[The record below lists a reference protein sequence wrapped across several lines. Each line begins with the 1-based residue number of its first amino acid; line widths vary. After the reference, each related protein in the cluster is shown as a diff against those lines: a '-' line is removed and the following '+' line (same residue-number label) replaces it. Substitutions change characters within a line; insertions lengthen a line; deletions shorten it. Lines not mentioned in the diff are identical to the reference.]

1 MTWNIRTGGR
11 DSGGADRRDLLARV
25 VVAERPDVLALQE
38 LRDFDSGA
46 VLADFAGRV
55 GMRPHLARSCFGQP
69 VAVLLRPPLRAL
81 AATRVRRPFHHAAQR
96 VTVATT
102 AGPLTVLSVHL
113 DPYSGLRRRIEAGW
127 AAAALRRAP
136 GELGLLA
143 GDLNTLDPVAEHTDR
158 IARLPPAYRRRHLRR
173 DGRTVETRAVA
184 RLLAAGL
191 VDLYAAA
198 NHPIGGP
205 GGAGVLVA
213 DPSDGAVRYRLSG
226 GAAAGPADDGLT
238 APTRHGGG
246 AEFSGMRLDY
256 LFGTAALANRV
267 RDCRVRRGG
276 ESEYA
281 SDHYPVVVDLDLDP
295 APPSGPA

>member
-1 MTWNIRTGGR
+1 MLRVMTWNIRTGGR
-11 DSGGADRRDLLARV
+11 DRGGRDRSDLLIRV
-25 VVAERPDVLALQE
+25 VTDRRPDVLALQE
-38 LRDFDSGA
+38 LRGFDAGD
-46 VLADFAGRV
+46 VLARFADRV
-55 GMRPHLARSCFGQP
+55 GMRPHLARSCLGQP

-96 VTVATT
+96 VTVATD

-113 DPYSGLRRRIEAGW
+113 DPYLGTRRRVEAGW

-136 GELGLLA
+136 GDLALMA
-143 GDLNTLDPVAEHTDR
+143 GDLNTLDPVTDHTDR
-158 IARLPPAYRRRHLRR
+158 VARLPPAYRRRHLRR

-184 RLLAAGL
+184 RLLATGL

-198 NHPIGGP
+198 G
-205 GGAGVLVA
+205 
-213 DPSDGAVRYRLSG
+213 DPDA
-226 GAAAGPADDGLT
+226 GLT

-256 LFGTAALANRV
+256 LLGTPALAGRV
-267 RDCRVRRGG
+267 RDCRVVRGG
-276 ESEYA
+276 ETEYA

-295 APPSGPA
+295 A